1 MAKRRRAPLP
11 PKVPKSKLVS
21 TVDGYKLWT
30 EDELFCLRAAG
41 PVTSAVV
48 DALLAHLQTLCA
60 AHPHY
65 YILGDLL
72 DAGSI
77 SPELRR
83 RLVEIIAARPPQAV
97 AFYRVSFVAHGI
109 NALLL
114 ATLNVLTRRKLPFKQ
129 FATEAEA
136 RGWLKSQRPRGTEPA
151 S

>member
-1 MAKRRRAPLP
+1 MEQPP
-11 PKVPKSKLVS
+11 PKVPISKLVS
-21 TVDGYKLWT
+21 TIDGYQLWT
-30 EDELFCLRAAG
+30 ENELFCLRAAG
-41 PVTSAVV
+41 PVTAAVV
-48 DALLAHLQTLCA
+48 DTFFARLQSLRA

-83 RLVEIIAARPPQAV
+83 RLVEIVAARPPQAV

-114 ATLNVLTRRKLPFKQ
+114 AALNVLTRRKVAFKQ

-136 RGWLKSQRPRGTEPA
+136 RGWLKSQRPRAPEHAG
-151 S
+151 